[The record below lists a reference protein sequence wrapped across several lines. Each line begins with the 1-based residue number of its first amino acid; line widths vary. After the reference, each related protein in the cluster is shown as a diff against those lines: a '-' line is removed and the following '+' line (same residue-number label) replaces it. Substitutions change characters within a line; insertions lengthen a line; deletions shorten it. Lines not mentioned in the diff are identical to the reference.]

1 MTNQEITPSVFNLYA
16 EQFSSPEDEVL
27 ISLNKETSSLPGSQM
42 ISGHLQG
49 QLLKMI
55 SRIVKPRNILELG
68 TYTGYSAICLAY
80 GLQENGKLYTVDKDE
95 RFQELRNSHWKR
107 AGFENVIVQ
116 HIGDASEV
124 IQNLNIE
131 NVDLVFIDA
140 DKRNYGLYFDLL
152 IEKLPKGALLL
163 ADNVL
168 FHGEVVLPKEEQG
181 KNAQFMNDFNQK
193 IASDSR
199 VEQVILPVRDGITLI
214 RKI

>member
-1 MTNQEITPSVFNLYA
+1 MMNREITPSVFNNYV
-16 EQFSSPEDEVL
+16 EQFSSPENEVL
-27 ISLNKETSSLPGSQM
+27 NSLNKKTSSLPGSQM

-49 QLLKMI
+49 QFLKMI
-55 SRIVKPRNILELG
+55 SNIVQPRNILELG

-80 GLQENGKLYTVDKDE
+80 GLSKNGKLHTVDKDDQ
-95 RFQELRNSHWKR
+95 FQELRHEHWKQ

-116 HIGDASEV
+116 HIGNASEV
-124 IQNLNIE
+124 IQKLNIE
-131 NVDLVFIDA
+131 DVDLVFIDA
-140 DKRNYGLYFDLL
+140 DKRNYGHYFDLL
-152 IEKLPKGALLL
+152 IDKLPKGALLL

-168 FHGEVVLPKEEQG
+168 FHGEVVLQKEEQG
-181 KNAQFMNDFNQK
+181 KNAQFMHDFNQK